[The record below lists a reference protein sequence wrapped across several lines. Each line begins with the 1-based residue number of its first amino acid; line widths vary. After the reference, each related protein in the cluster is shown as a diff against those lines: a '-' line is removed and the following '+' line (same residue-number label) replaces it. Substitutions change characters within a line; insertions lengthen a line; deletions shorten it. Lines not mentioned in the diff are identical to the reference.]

1 MTSLRIPQCE
11 VPPNVGDRGGFA
23 LAIANETRKG
33 FARHD
38 NHAHCRISCRDSVRM
53 SDMQSIIDTLQPEN
67 VNRAAVGTAM
77 QIASSGEP
85 AQLIV
90 TGARA

>member
-1 MTSLRIPQCE
+1 
-11 VPPNVGDRGGFA
+11 
-23 LAIANETRKG
+23 
-33 FARHD
+33 
-38 NHAHCRISCRDSVRM
+38 M